1 MGWTRR
7 SKEHAAEQTPF
18 QVLRPKKL
26 VSLTL
31 RSSDIIAAPI
41 FKTNLARAK
50 VAGCHWLSCDFTF
63 GKTKRPN
70 SHVSFPSA
78 MSSKCSSQFVLHP
91 MPIYKRNTFCTNQQ
105 TRNMKRNNIVTDIVA
120 IVELWLANFC
130 VCDYLISSTSP
141 VKERSVPSQGWCK

>member
-91 MPIYKRNTFCTNQQ
+91 MPIYKRNTLYKSTN
-105 TRNMKRNNIVTDIVA
+105 KKH
-120 IVELWLANFC
+120 E
-130 VCDYLISSTSP
+130 
-141 VKERSVPSQGWCK
+141 KEQHSY